1 MAQGAVGCK
10 ARRVLCGV
18 CARLHAAPGF
28 ESAAI
33 CSCSHAAPGFDST
46 AICSCSHAAPGFDS
60 TAICS
65 CSHAAPGF
73 ESAAICS
80 GRNSGFP
87 HGPAPIR
94 RLRRHLPP
102 RAGEGEGIIFFLR
115 GLRPRTPRVDPIIF
129 CLSFRRA
136 LHWLCPCSDSGR
148 SPPLNVSTQVR
159 SFYFRSAFM
168 GILLYSKSSF
178 VKSPCF
184 SAMPIY
190 SIPPA
195 RPLYQMRQRSRDL
208 S

>member
-28 ESAAI
+28 ESA
-33 CSCSHAAPGFDST
+33 
-46 AICSCSHAAPGFDS
+46 
-60 TAICS
+60 AICS

-102 RAGEGEGIIFFLR
+102 RAGEGKGIIFFLR
-115 GLRPRTPRVDPIIF
+115 GLRPRPPGWIQSSF
-129 CLSFRRA
+129 ACLSAAPYIGSAPALTAEDRRQ
-136 LHWLCPCSDSGR
+136 GR
-148 SPPLNVSTQVR
+148 RGSLRMHPRSRFPDTAPVR
-159 SFYFRSAFM
+159 WKRGETY
-168 GILLYSKSSF
+168 
-178 VKSPCF
+178 
-184 SAMPIY
+184 
-190 SIPPA
+190 A
-195 RPLYQMRQRSRDL
+195 RPGFRQRRYNCCRAPGRCTTFCMRHRFSIH
-208 S
+208 SCG